1 MSAILAC
8 LSVGLCAA
16 FDWFRGAGSDRIP
29 AWMTHVPWIVPYGL
43 FLAYLLGAHNYWLMA
58 AFAVCW
64 WIGNRA
70 GWTNL
75 IVAVMQDSHVETK
88 VYLGALGLP
97 ALPPVI
103 SLYLRGVI
111 WALPALALFP
121 WVPRVGLFVALAG
134 IAMVLPALCFKET
147 QWAEMEAT
155 RGFLMGAAAFFA
167 GNMV

>member
-1 MSAILAC
+1 MSAIFII
-8 LSVGLCAA
+8 LCAI
-16 FDWFRGAGSDRIP
+16 FDRLRGAGKDAIP
-29 AWMTHVPWIVPYGL
+29 QWMTRLPWIIPYAL
-43 FLAYLLGAHNYWLMA
+43 CLAFLLHVEPMLMPVFVLA
-58 AFAVCW
+58 W

-70 GWTNL
+70 AWTTL
-75 IVAVMQDSHVETK
+75 IVAVMQDSRVENK
-88 VYLGALGLP
+88 LYLGPIGLP

-103 SLYLRGVI
+103 SLYLRGVV

-121 WVPRVGLFVALAG
+121 WAPRVALFIPLAG

-147 QWAEMEAT
+147 QWAEMEAS